1 MRSSCEQKRE
11 MGRSS
16 DYLRI
21 AWMTDRVNE
30 SRTKAGDST
39 HTAARATPMKTA
51 PNLGKRGAVED
62 GKARC
67 EDERAV
73 RAV

>member
-1 MRSSCEQKRE
+1 MQSSRERKRE

-21 AWMTDRVNE
+21 AWMKDCVNE
-30 SRTKAGDST
+30 SGTEAGSST
-39 HTAARATPMKTA
+39 HTAARITAIKMA

-62 GKARC
+62 GKARS

-73 RAV
+73 RVV